1 MSAILAIQICTLE
14 RFQNDPDCR
23 VFVSTDAG
31 GIGLN
36 LQNASLLINLD
47 MPWNPAILEQRIGRI
62 YRMGQLEN
70 VTVIN
75 MVSTETIEHRMLGVL
90 EFKGEMAKGVLDP
103 EGDDTIFMT
112 ESKFRRFM
120 ENIETIAGAP
130 TQEDEQTAAATERE
144 DVQAIMA
151 EEIADIETPMPT
163 ETPQK
168 QAEIGAKQRE
178 SLEKEEKMTSNPSTN
193 ESHNEVELKN
203 TEGVTPNE
211 AKPEEAKSKPTF
223 EGDDDVAAPSP
234 SREQAPS
241 NGHANNVPSGAPSS
255 PQALVQTGMNFLS
268 GLMET
273 LNSPEKTQ
281 QLVQS
286 VVKKDEATGKTYLNI
301 PIENT
306 DVVENALK
314 MLGGLFAAFS
324 KK

>member
-1 MSAILAIQICTLE
+1 VLE

-31 GIGLN
+31 GVGLN
-36 LQNASLLINLD
+36 LQNASLMVNLD
-47 MPWNPAILEQRIGRI
+47 MPWNPAILEQRVGRI
-62 YRMGQLEN
+62 YRMGQTEN

-75 MVSTETIEHRMLGVL
+75 MVATETIEHRMLGVL
-90 EFKGEMAKGVLDP
+90 EFKGEMARGVLDP

-130 TQEDEQTAAATERE
+130 TQEDEQTSAATEKE
-144 DVQAIMA
+144 DVQAVMA
-151 EEIADIETPMPT
+151 EEIADVETPMPT

-168 QAEIGAKQRE
+168 QAETGSKQRE
-178 SLEKEEKMTSNPSTN
+178 SLEKEEKMPSNPQN
-193 ESHNEVELKN
+193 NEVEPQN
-203 TEGVTPNE
+203 TEGVKANPNALENGVNSDEIKPKEATP
-211 AKPEEAKSKPTF
+211 KPSF
-223 EGDDDVAAPSP
+223 EGDDDVSTPTP
-234 SREQAPS
+234 SRERAPS
-241 NGHANNVPSGAPSS
+241 SGLSNGSPSHAAGS